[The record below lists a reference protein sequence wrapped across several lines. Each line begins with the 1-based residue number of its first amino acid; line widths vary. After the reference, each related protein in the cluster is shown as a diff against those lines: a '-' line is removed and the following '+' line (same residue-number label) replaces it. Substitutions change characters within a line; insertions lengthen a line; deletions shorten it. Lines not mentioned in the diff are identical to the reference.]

1 MDKPKERPDS
11 ISPPPLYAIW
21 AAGTP
26 DGPFA
31 GRSGFLSEEGT
42 RLFFWDKGK
51 ADCKVHDLENL
62 CLNGSPGVEFQC
74 VAYPGRF
81 DTASGIALED
91 LKPVLLRPQFTR
103 YTIQN
108 RIYGNTGGGCMVAT
122 LETYLPELDKTIWI
136 NCNLEG
142 ADLTSADHVWNEDHS
157 ESWERYDDVAL
168 VYIDFAGDSPQTF
181 PTLAP
186 LIQEAVTYFLQEE
199 MRRKP
204 APISFPAK
212 WLPGD
217 FREADHEILAQAQK
231 DNADI
236 LILPD
241 GTLQRCDGSEP
252 AMQDQTGRGYPHLH

>member
-21 AAGTP
+21 AAGPP

-74 VAYPGRF
+74 FAYPGRF

-122 LETYLPELDKTIWI
+122 LETYLPELDKTIWV

-157 ESWERYDDVAL
+157 ESWERYEDVAL

-181 PTLAP
+181 PT
-186 LIQEAVTYFLQEE
+186 Q
-199 MRRKP
+199 
-204 APISFPAK
+204 
-212 WLPGD
+212 G
-217 FREADHEILAQAQK
+217 
-231 DNADI
+231 
-236 LILPD
+236 
-241 GTLQRCDGSEP
+241 
-252 AMQDQTGRGYPHLH
+252 

>member
-1 MDKPKERPDS
+1 
-11 ISPPPLYAIW
+11 
-21 AAGTP
+21 
-26 DGPFA
+26 
-31 GRSGFLSEEGT
+31 
-42 RLFFWDKGK
+42 
-51 ADCKVHDLENL
+51 
-62 CLNGSPGVEFQC
+62 
-74 VAYPGRF
+74 
-81 DTASGIALED
+81 
-91 LKPVLLRPQFTR
+91 
-103 YTIQN
+103 
-108 RIYGNTGGGCMVAT
+108 MVAT
-122 LETYLPELDKTIWI
+122 LETYLPELDKTIWV

-157 ESWERYDDVAL
+157 ESWERYEDVAL

-212 WLPGD
+212 WLPDD

-252 AMQDQTGRGYPHLH
+252 AMQDQADRGYPHLH